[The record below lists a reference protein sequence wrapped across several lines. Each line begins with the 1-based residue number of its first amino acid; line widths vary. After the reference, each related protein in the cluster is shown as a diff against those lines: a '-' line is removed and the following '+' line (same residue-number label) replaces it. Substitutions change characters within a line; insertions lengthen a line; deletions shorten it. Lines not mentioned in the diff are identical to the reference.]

1 MKSFGRL
8 DRFVIRE
15 VTPPALMGLL
25 VYTFLLMMRPIF
37 SLVEMVLV
45 RGVAWSDALR
55 VLENTVPHILIL
67 TVPMSFLFGVLIA
80 VGRMNSDNEII
91 ALQAGGLPASRLLR
105 PILLIGVFLAFVN
118 GWMYLVVI
126 PESNRSLREM
136 RVAIFANA
144 KNIGRIEAGVFYEE
158 FPNLES
164 FPLHFQ
170 RLLQIVDGE

>member
-15 VTPPALMGLL
+15 VVPPASLGLL

-45 RGVAWSDALR
+45 RGVSWVEAFR
-55 VLENTVPHILIL
+55 VLGNTVPHVLIL

-91 ALQAGGLPASRLLR
+91 ALQAA
-105 PILLIGVFLAFVN
+105 
-118 GWMYLVVI
+118 
-126 PESNRSLREM
+126 
-136 RVAIFANA
+136 
-144 KNIGRIEAGVFYEE
+144 
-158 FPNLES
+158 LE
-164 FPLHFQ
+164 
-170 RLLQIVDGE
+170 